1 MYLNQL
7 KEEYPLVYQRVKE
20 QTHSPSALTSV
31 TSDVN
36 RALSWGNTTEGSA
49 FWNAVYYEDWDLAKE
64 LEPSLFP
71 ETEEVNVKIIT
82 NGLFKQLKLKKT
94 NV

>member
-20 QTHSPSALTSV
+20 QTHTPSRLTS
-31 TSDVN
+31 TLADVN
-36 RALSWGNTTEGSA
+36 NTLSWSDTTEGSK
-49 FWNAVYYEDWDLAKE
+49 FWSAVYYENWDLAKE

-71 ETEEVNVKIIT
+71 EIEEGNVKITI
-82 NGLFKQLKLKKT
+82 NGLFK
-94 NV
+94 

>member
-20 QTHSPSALTSV
+20 QTHTPSRLTSILA
-31 TSDVN
+31 DVN
-36 RALSWGNTTEGSA
+36 NTLSWDDTTEVSA
-49 FWNAVYYEDWDLAKE
+49 FWSAVYHENWDLAKE

-71 ETEEVNVKIIT
+71 EIEEGNVKITI
-82 NGLFKQLKLKKT
+82 NGLFK
-94 NV
+94 

>member
-20 QTHSPSALTSV
+20 QTHTLSTLTHIL
-31 TSDVN
+31 SDVN
-36 RALSWGNTTEGSA
+36 NTLSWSDTTEGSA
-49 FWNAVYYEDWDLAKE
+49 FWSAVYHKNWDLAKK

-71 ETEEVNVKIIT
+71 EIEEGNVKITI
-82 NGLFKQLKLKKT
+82 NGLFK
-94 NV
+94 

>member
-20 QTHSPSALTSV
+20 QTHTPSRLTS
-31 TSDVN
+31 TLADVN
-36 RALSWGNTTEGSA
+36 NTLSWSDTTEGSK
-49 FWNAVYYEDWDLAKE
+49 FWSAVYYENWDLAKE

-71 ETEEVNVKIIT
+71 EIEEENVKITI
-82 NGLFKQLKLKKT
+82 NGLFK
-94 NV
+94 